1 MIIKFLSFAVG
12 ALALQSLPPPLQIT
26 TSTLNGTSSGLLVR
40 KIPRTIY
47 ITNRL
52 ASRRDTE
59 GLTLIPPSGK
69 EFAETF
75 RDELASITKKNW
87 IVEVIEK
94 LPTNKFGIFLD
105 FDPELSTSLTYE
117 NGLPTEEGY
126 VLEITKGNAIITG
139 SGSRGAFWGTRTLL
153 QTLMLSNW
161 TSAPAMK
168 VTDAPAYSTR
178 GYMLDAGRKWYSPGF
193 LKELCTYASFF
204 KMSEFHYH
212 TSDNYP
218 LNRGRNATWNLV
230 YAQFSLHP
238 EDPELQGL
246 IQRPNETLSRAD
258 FEDLQIHCTQHGVT
272 VIPEIEAPGHCLTI
286 TKWKPQLALAKKD
299 LLNLT
304 HPDSIPTIK
313 AIWAEFLPWFHTKE
327 VHIGAD
333 EYDASLADDYINFV
347 NEMSSFV
354 NETSGKKIRIWGT
367 EEPSE
372 NLTISKDI
380 VIQHWQYGQSDPVL
394 LQDEGYEMIN
404 SQDWWAYMSLK
415 NDHTPIN
422 PAPYPQFFNET
433 RTLNFANQP
442 GWQWQPA
449 LFNQVNITKQLP
461 PGASENRGAIMAAW
475 NDNGP
480 DATTQLE
487 AYYAM
492 RRGIPLIG
500 ARAWSGARGM
510 AVDASTIDNSIEFL
524 SANAPGQNLD
534 RKSDFVSWKRKSERN
549 PVTLGHG
556 SKGMNYT
563 LHLSVTGP
571 FTLASDD
578 VILSLTSNGSLIFNS
593 DGYEYPLRSVSETD
607 GFDAGHPG
615 RIWSN
620 ATTSTHEV
628 VHVQVPTEIKITGD
642 VIGGSRVW
650 IDGVFKGRFEVFVF
664 GGRNTL
670 FSWSQM
676 AFVAPLET
684 VSGGIS
690 QISLENGK
698 NITAASSEG

>member
-1 MIIKFLSFAVG
+1 MILKFLSFAVG

-26 TSTLNGTSSGLLVR
+26 TPTLNGTAPGLELR
-40 KIPRTIY
+40 RIPSTIY
-47 ITNRL
+47 ITNKL

-87 IVEVIEK
+87 TVEAIGSV
-94 LPTNKFGIFLD
+94 PTNKSGIFLD
-105 FDPELSTSLTYE
+105 FDPKLSASLTYE
-117 NGLPTEEGY
+117 NGLPAEEGY
-126 VLEITKGNAIITG
+126 VLEITEGTAIITG
-139 SGSRGAFWGTRTLL
+139 SGSRGVFWGTRTLL
-153 QTLMLSNW
+153 QSFLKNGI
-161 TSAPAMK
+161 APAMK
-168 VTDAPAYSTR
+168 ITDAPAYSTR
-178 GYMLDAGRKWYSPGF
+178 GYMLDAGRKWYSPSF

-246 IQRPNETLSRAD
+246 VQRANETLSRAD
-258 FEDLQIHCTQHGVT
+258 FEDLQNHCAQYGVT

-286 TKWKPQLALAKKD
+286 TKWKPELALAKKD

-313 AIWAEFLPWFHTKE
+313 AIWTEFLPWFQTKE

-333 EYDASLADDYINFV
+333 EYDETLADDYINFV
-347 NEMSSFV
+347 NEMSSFI
-354 NETSGKKIRIWGT
+354 NETFGKKIRIWGT
-367 EEPSE
+367 KEPSE
-372 NLTISKDI
+372 TLAVSKDI

-415 NDHTPIN
+415 NDHSPIN

-449 LFNQVNITKQLP
+449 LFNQVNISMQLP

-480 DATTQLE
+480 DASTQLE
-487 AYYAM
+487 AFYAM

-500 ARAWSGARGM
+500 ARSWSGARG
-510 AVDASTIDNSIEFL
+510 AGIHASTIDNSIDFL

-534 RKSDFVSWKRKSERN
+534 RKSKFVSWKRTSKKD

-563 LHLSVTGP
+563 LTLSVTAP

-578 VILSLTSNGSLIFNS
+578 VILSLSSNGSVIFNS

-628 VHVQVPTEIKITGD
+628 VNIQVPAEIKITGD
-642 VIGGSRVW
+642 VIGGSRLWVN
-650 IDGVFKGRFEVFVF
+650 GTFKGRFEVFVF

-676 AFVAPLET
+676 GFVAPLQT

-690 QISLENGK
+690 KISLEDGK
-698 NITAASSEG
+698 NATMAFREGK